1 MPATCSAP
9 LTLARIRIGEVGI
22 GVRIEAVLQA
32 LPLPETLGRL
42 PLRTHA
48 LLGMVEHEGMA
59 VPVVDLARWVD
70 VGTAPAG
77 AVPQLL
83 LLRDGDRTVGLRVD
97 ALGEL
102 VEVEAVALQRLH
114 HGDDPNDVFHSAVPA
129 GNGVLLSLLEV
140 ARLADLALCWS
151 TAPTAAAPAASAA
164 PPAAGTLQ
172 RTCHA
177 LLDTGH
183 GLIGVPP
190 AALAEV
196 LAMPALTHIGSNA
209 WCQWHDSQLA
219 LIASAALFHEPGV
232 GMRVESAPLLA
243 VLQHADLALG
253 VPVLAVLRLEEFGPG
268 VPGTHGIGEN
278 VIDASGATV
287 LLVDVARLLARHPEA
302 ALARGDSLTSTASTI
317 PIPSAGAGA
326 GNTEAYIVF
335 DAAGLQALPLA
346 AIEQIVPLDVP
357 PGPTMAWH
365 GAAIPLIDLRG
376 DAPDEDGMDGT
387 VLVARGAQGLAGHV
401 VRRVQS
407 LIPAGSG
414 RMFRMG
420 ANRAEFIMTDE
431 GGQEAT
437 YRVATLGAAPGMPP
451 GTP

>member
-1 MPATCSAP
+1 MPATSSAR

-32 LPLPETLGRL
+32 LPLPETFSRL

-48 LLGMVEHEGMA
+48 LLGMVEHDGMA
-59 VPVVDLARWVD
+59 VPVVDLARWLD
-70 VGTAPAG
+70 VGAAPAG

-97 ALGEL
+97 ALEEL
-102 VEVEAVALQRLH
+102 VEVEAAALQRLH
-114 HGDDPNDVFHSAVPA
+114 HGDDPDDVFHSAAPS

-140 ARLADLALCWS
+140 TRLADLAQCWS
-151 TAPTAAAPAASAA
+151 TAPTAATAAA
-164 PPAAGTLQ
+164 PTAPPMADTLQ
-172 RTCHA
+172 RTCYA

-196 LAMPALTHIGSNA
+196 LALPPLTHIGSSA
-209 WCQWHDSQLA
+209 WCRWHDSQLA
-219 LIASAALFHEPGV
+219 LIASTALFQAPGV
-232 GMRVESAPLLA
+232 DTRVAAAPLLA
-243 VLQHADLALG
+243 VLQQADLALG
-253 VPVLAVLRLEEFGPG
+253 VPVQAVLRLEEFGPG
-268 VPGTHGIGEN
+268 VPSTDGVGEN

-287 LLVDVARLLARHPEA
+287 LLVDVTRLLARHPEA
-302 ALARGDSLTSTASTI
+302 ALARGDSVTATASANTITSTGTVTSNA
-317 PIPSAGAGA
+317 
-326 GNTEAYIVF
+326 EAYIVF

-357 PGPTMAWH
+357 LSATMAWQ

-376 DAPDEDGMDGT
+376 EAPDADGADGT
-387 VLVARGAQGLAGHV
+387 VLVAQGAHGLAGHV

-407 LIPAGSG
+407 LIPAGAG
-414 RMFRMG
+414 RMFNMG
-420 ANRAEFIMTDE
+420 ANGTEFITTDD

-437 YRVATLGAAPGMPP
+437 YRITTLSALQAAR
-451 GTP
+451 

>member
-1 MPATCSAP
+1 MPPTCSAQ

-48 LLGMVEHEGMA
+48 LLGMVDHDGMA
-59 VPVVDLARWVD
+59 VPVVDLARWLD
-70 VGTAPAG
+70 VGAAPAG

-97 ALGEL
+97 ALEEL
-102 VEVEAVALQRLH
+102 VQVEGAALQRLH
-114 HGDDPNDVFHSAVPA
+114 HGDDPDDVFHSAVPA
-129 GNGVLLSLLEV
+129 GNGALLSLLEV
-140 ARLADLALCWS
+140 ARLADLAQCWS
-151 TAPTAAAPAASAA
+151 TAPTAATAAASTA
-164 PPAAGTLQ
+164 PPATDTLQ
-172 RTCHA
+172 RTCYA

-196 LAMPALTHIGSNA
+196 LALPPLTHIGSGA
-209 WCQWHDSQLA
+209 WCRWHDSQLA
-219 LIASAALFHEPGV
+219 LIASAALFQAPGV
-232 GMRVESAPLLA
+232 ATHVAAAPLLA
-243 VLQHADLALG
+243 VLQQADLTLG
-253 VPVLAVLRLEEFGPG
+253 VPVQAVLRLEEFGPG
-268 VPGTHGIGEN
+268 VPSTDGVGEN

-287 LLVDVARLLARHPEA
+287 LLVDVTRLLARHPEA
-302 ALARGDSLTSTASTI
+302 ALARGDSVPSTASIST
-317 PIPSAGAGA
+317 SASASA
-326 GNTEAYIVF
+326 SNAEAYVVF

-357 PGPTMAWH
+357 LGPTMAWQ
-365 GAAIPLIDLRG
+365 GEAIPLIDLRG
-376 DAPDEDGMDGT
+376 EAPGADGT
-387 VLVARGAQGLAGHV
+387 VLVARGAEGLAGHI

-407 LIPAGSG
+407 LIPAGAG
-414 RMFRMG
+414 RMFNMG
-420 ANRAEFIMTDE
+420 ANGTEFITTDD

-437 YRVATLGAAPGMPP
+437 YRIATLHSATGMPQ
-451 GTP
+451 GTT

>member
-1 MPATCSAP
+1 MPATSSAQ

-22 GVRIEAVLQA
+22 GIRIEAVLQA
-32 LPLPETLGRL
+32 LPLPETLSRL

-48 LLGMVEHEGMA
+48 LLGMVEHDGMA
-59 VPVVDLARWVD
+59 VPVVDLARWLD
-70 VGTAPAG
+70 VGAAPAG

-97 ALGEL
+97 ALEEL
-102 VEVEAVALQRLH
+102 VEVEAGALQRLH
-114 HGDDPNDVFHSAVPA
+114 HGDDPDDVFHSAAPS
-129 GNGVLLSLLEV
+129 GNGMLLSLLEV
-140 ARLADLALCWS
+140 TRLADLAQCWS
-151 TAPTAAAPAASAA
+151 TAPPAAAPAESAA
-164 PPAAGTLQ
+164 PPVADPLQ
-172 RTCHA
+172 RTCYA

-196 LAMPALTHIGSNA
+196 LALPPLTHIGSSA
-209 WCQWHDSQLA
+209 WCRWHDSQLA
-219 LIASAALFHEPGV
+219 LIASTALFQAPGV
-232 GMRVESAPLLA
+232 ETRVAAAPLLA

-253 VPVLAVLRLEEFGPG
+253 VPVQAVLRLEEFGPG
-268 VPGTHGIGEN
+268 VPSTDGVGEN

-287 LLVDVARLLARHPEA
+287 LLVDVTRLLARHPEA
-302 ALARGDSLTSTASTI
+302 ALARGDSVTASASIST
-317 PIPSAGAGA
+317 SASTSNA
-326 GNTEAYIVF
+326 EAYVVF

-357 PGPTMAWH
+357 LGATMAWQ

-376 DAPDEDGMDGT
+376 DAPGTNGADGT
-387 VLVARGAQGLAGHV
+387 VLVAQGAQGLAGHV

-407 LIPAGSG
+407 LIPAGAG
-414 RMFRMG
+414 RMFNMG
-420 ANRAEFIMTDE
+420 ANGTEFITTDD

-437 YRVATLGAAPGMPP
+437 YRIATLSALQAAR
-451 GTP
+451 

>member
-1 MPATCSAP
+1 MPATSSAR

-22 GVRIEAVLQA
+22 GIRIETVLQA
-32 LPLPETLGRL
+32 LPLPETFSRL

-48 LLGMVEHEGMA
+48 LLGMVDHDGMA
-59 VPVVDLARWVD
+59 VPVVDLARWLD
-70 VGTAPAG
+70 VGAAPAG

-97 ALGEL
+97 ALEEL
-102 VEVEAVALQRLH
+102 VEVEAAALQRLH
-114 HGDDPNDVFHSAVPA
+114 HGDDPDDVFHSAAPS

-140 ARLADLALCWS
+140 TRLADLAQCWS
-151 TAPTAAAPAASAA
+151 TAPTSGAPATSAA
-164 PPAAGTLQ
+164 PPVTDTLA
-172 RTCHA
+172 RTCYA

-196 LAMPALTHIGSNA
+196 LALPALTHIGSSA
-209 WCQWHDSQLA
+209 WCRWHDSQLA
-219 LIASAALFHEPGV
+219 LIASAALFQAPGV
-232 GMRVESAPLLA
+232 DTRVAAAPLLA

-253 VPVLAVLRLEEFGPG
+253 VPVQAVLRLEEFGPG
-268 VPGTHGIGEN
+268 VPSTDGVGEN
-278 VIDASGATV
+278 VIDASGDTV
-287 LLVDVARLLARHPEA
+287 LLVDVTRLLARHPEA
-302 ALARGDSLTSTASTI
+302 ALARGDSVTATASIST
-317 PIPSAGAGA
+317 SASTSNA
-326 GNTEAYIVF
+326 EAYVVF

-357 PGPTMAWH
+357 LGATMAWQ

-376 DAPDEDGMDGT
+376 EPPGADGT
-387 VLVARGAQGLAGHV
+387 VLVAQGAQGLAGHI

-407 LIPAGSG
+407 LIPAGAG
-414 RMFRMG
+414 RMFNMG
-420 ANRAEFIMTDE
+420 ANGTEFITTDD

-437 YRVATLGAAPGMPP
+437 YRIATLSALQAAN
-451 GTP
+451 

>member
-1 MPATCSAP
+1 MPATSSAR

-22 GVRIEAVLQA
+22 GIRIETVLQA
-32 LPLPETLGRL
+32 LPLPETFSRL

-48 LLGMVEHEGMA
+48 LLGMVDHDGMA
-59 VPVVDLARWVD
+59 VPVVDLARWLD
-70 VGTAPAG
+70 VGAAPAG

-97 ALGEL
+97 ALEEL
-102 VEVEAVALQRLH
+102 VEVEAAALQRLH
-114 HGDDPNDVFHSAVPA
+114 HGDDPDDVFHSAAPS

-140 ARLADLALCWS
+140 TRLADLAQCWS
-151 TAPTAAAPAASAA
+151 TAPTAATAAA
-164 PPAAGTLQ
+164 PTAPPMADTLQ
-172 RTCHA
+172 RTCYA

-196 LAMPALTHIGSNA
+196 LALPALTHIGSSA
-209 WCQWHDSQLA
+209 WCRWHDSQLA
-219 LIASAALFHEPGV
+219 LIASTALFQAPGV
-232 GMRVESAPLLA
+232 DTRVAAAPLLA

-253 VPVLAVLRLEEFGPG
+253 VPVQAVLRLEEFGPG
-268 VPGTHGIGEN
+268 VPSTDGVGEN

-287 LLVDVARLLARHPEA
+287 LLVDVTRLLARHPEA
-302 ALARGDSLTSTASTI
+302 ALARGDSVMAAASASTSTSTGT
-317 PIPSAGAGA
+317 S
-326 GNTEAYIVF
+326 NDEAYVVF

-357 PGPTMAWH
+357 LGPTMAWQ

-376 DAPDEDGMDGT
+376 EAPDADGADGT
-387 VLVARGAQGLAGHV
+387 VLVAQGAQGLAGHI

-407 LIPAGSG
+407 LIPAGAG
-414 RMFRMG
+414 RMFNMG
-420 ANRAEFIMTDE
+420 ANGTAFITTDD

-437 YRVATLGAAPGMPP
+437 YRIATLSALQAAR
-451 GTP
+451 

>member
-1 MPATCSAP
+1 MPATSSAR

-22 GVRIEAVLQA
+22 GIRIEAVLQA
-32 LPLPETLGRL
+32 LPLPATLGRL

-59 VPVVDLARWVD
+59 VPVVDLARWLD

-83 LLRDGDRTVGLRVD
+83 LLRDGERTVGLRVD
-97 ALGEL
+97 ALEEL
-102 VEVEAVALQRLH
+102 VEVEAAALQRLH
-114 HGDDPNDVFHSAVPA
+114 HGDDPDDVFHSAAPS

-140 ARLADLALCWS
+140 TRLADLALCWS
-151 TAPTAAAPAASAA
+151 TAPAAATAAAP
-164 PPAAGTLQ
+164 PAVDILQ
-172 RTCHA
+172 RTCYA

-196 LAMPALTHIGSNA
+196 LALPALTHIGSSA
-209 WCQWHDSQLA
+209 WCRWHDSQLA
-219 LIASAALFHEPGV
+219 LIASAALFQAPGV
-232 GMRVESAPLLA
+232 ATHVAAAPLLA
-243 VLQHADLALG
+243 VLQQADLALG
-253 VPVLAVLRLEEFGPG
+253 VPVQAVLRLEEFGPG
-268 VPGTHGIGEN
+268 VPSTDGVGEN

-287 LLVDVARLLARHPEA
+287 LLVDVTRLLARHPEA
-302 ALARGDSLTSTASTI
+302 ALARGDSVTSIAST
-317 PIPSAGAGA
+317 SVGAGTSNA
-326 GNTEAYIVF
+326 EAYIVF

-357 PGPTMAWH
+357 LGPTMAWQ

-376 DAPDEDGMDGT
+376 EAPGADGADGT
-387 VLVARGAQGLAGHV
+387 VLVAQGAQGLAGHV

-407 LIPAGSG
+407 LIPAGAG
-414 RMFRMG
+414 RMFNMG
-420 ANRAEFIMTDE
+420 ANGTEFITTDD

-437 YRVATLGAAPGMPP
+437 YRIATLSAMQAAR
-451 GTP
+451 

>member
-1 MPATCSAP
+1 MQATSSKR
-9 LTLARIRIGEVGI
+9 LTLARIRIGTVGI

-48 LLGMVEHEGMA
+48 LFGMVEHEGMA
-59 VPVVDLARWVD
+59 VPVVDLARWLD
-70 VGTAPAG
+70 VGAAPAD

-97 ALGEL
+97 ALEEL
-102 VEVEAVALQRLH
+102 VEVEAAALQRLH
-114 HGDDPNDVFHSAVPA
+114 HGDDPDDVFHSAVPA

-140 ARLADLALCWS
+140 ARLADLAQCWS
-151 TAPTAAAPAASAA
+151 TAPTAAIAAASAA
-164 PPAAGTLQ
+164 PPAAGARQ
-172 RTCHA
+172 RTCYA

-196 LAMPALTHIGSNA
+196 LALPALTHIGSSA
-209 WCQWHDSQLA
+209 WCRWHDSQLA
-219 LIASAALFHEPGV
+219 LVASTALFQAPGIDT
-232 GMRVESAPLLA
+232 RVAAAPLLA

-253 VPVLAVLRLEEFGPG
+253 VPVQAVLRLEEFGPG
-268 VPGTHGIGEN
+268 VPGTDGVGEN

-287 LLVDVARLLARHPEA
+287 LLVDVTRLLARHPEA
-302 ALARGDSLTSTASTI
+302 ALARGESGTSTAST
-317 PIPSAGAGA
+317 STGAGA
-326 GNTEAYIVF
+326 SNAEAYVVF

-357 PGPTMAWH
+357 LSPTMAWH

-376 DAPDEDGMDGT
+376 EAPGTDGA

-407 LIPAGSG
+407 LIPAGAG
-414 RMFRMG
+414 RMFNMG
-420 ANRAEFIMTDE
+420 ANGAEFITTDD

-437 YRVATLGAAPGMPP
+437 YRIATLASAPGMPQ
-451 GTP
+451 GAT

>member
-1 MPATCSAP
+1 MPATSSAR

-22 GVRIEAVLQA
+22 GIRIEAVLQA
-32 LPLPETLGRL
+32 LPLPETFSRL

-48 LLGMVEHEGMA
+48 LLGMVEHDGMA
-59 VPVVDLARWVD
+59 VPVVDLARWLD
-70 VGTAPAG
+70 VGAAPAG

-97 ALGEL
+97 ALEEL
-102 VEVEAVALQRLH
+102 VEVEAAALQRLH
-114 HGDDPNDVFHSAVPA
+114 HGDDPDDVFHSAAPS

-140 ARLADLALCWS
+140 TRLADLAQCWS
-151 TAPTAAAPAASAA
+151 TAPTSGAPATSAA
-164 PPAAGTLQ
+164 PPVTDTLA
-172 RTCHA
+172 RTCYA

-196 LAMPALTHIGSNA
+196 LALPALTHIGSSA
-209 WCQWHDSQLA
+209 WCRWHDSQLA
-219 LIASAALFHEPGV
+219 LIASTALFQAPGIDT
-232 GMRVESAPLLA
+232 RVAAAPLLA

-253 VPVLAVLRLEEFGPG
+253 VPVQAVLRLEEFGPG
-268 VPGTHGIGEN
+268 VPSTDGVGEN

-287 LLVDVARLLARHPEA
+287 LLVDVVRLLARHPEA
-302 ALARGDSLTSTASTI
+302 SLARGDSVTAAASASTSTSTGT
-317 PIPSAGAGA
+317 SNA
-326 GNTEAYIVF
+326 EAYVVF

-357 PGPTMAWH
+357 LSATMAWQ

-376 DAPDEDGMDGT
+376 DAPGTDGADGT
-387 VLVARGAQGLAGHV
+387 VLVAQGAHGLAGHI

-407 LIPAGSG
+407 LIPAGAG
-414 RMFRMG
+414 RMFNMG
-420 ANRAEFIMTDE
+420 ANGTEFITTDD

-437 YRVATLGAAPGMPP
+437 YRIATLSALQA
-451 GTP
+451 TR

>member
-32 LPLPETLGRL
+32 LPLPATLGRL

-48 LLGMVEHEGMA
+48 LLGMVDHDGMA
-59 VPVVDLARWVD
+59 VPVVDLARWLD
-70 VGTAPAG
+70 VGAAPAG

-97 ALGEL
+97 ALEEL
-102 VEVEAVALQRLH
+102 VEVEAAALQRLH
-114 HGDDPNDVFHSAVPA
+114 HGDDPDDVFHSAVPV

-140 ARLADLALCWS
+140 TRLTDLALCWS
-151 TAPTAAAPAASAA
+151 TDPAATTAAASAA
-164 PPAAGTLQ
+164 PPVVDTLQ
-172 RTCHA
+172 RTCYA

-196 LAMPALTHIGSNA
+196 LALPPMTHIGSSA
-209 WCQWHDSQLA
+209 WCRWNDSQLA
-219 LIASAALFHEPGV
+219 LIASTALFQAPGV
-232 GMRVESAPLLA
+232 DTRVAAAPLLA
-243 VLQHADLALG
+243 VLQQADLTLG
-253 VPVLAVLRLEEFGPG
+253 VPVQAVLRLEEFGPG
-268 VPGTHGIGEN
+268 VPSTDGVGEN

-302 ALARGDSLTSTASTI
+302 ALARGDSVTSTAST
-317 PIPSAGAGA
+317 SAGTGTGT
-326 GNTEAYIVF
+326 GNAEAYVVF

-346 AIEQIVPLDVP
+346 AIEQIVPLDAP
-357 PGPTMAWH
+357 HGTTMAWH

-376 DAPDEDGMDGT
+376 DAPGADGT
-387 VLVARGAQGLAGHV
+387 VLVAQGAQGLAGHV
-401 VRRVQS
+401 VRSVQS
-407 LIPAGSG
+407 LIPAGAG
-414 RMFRMG
+414 RMFNMG
-420 ANRAEFIMTDE
+420 ADGTEFIMTDD
-431 GGQEAT
+431 GGQKAT
-437 YRVATLGAAPGMPP
+437 YRIASLGSATGMPQG
-451 GTP
+451 GT

>member
-1 MPATCSAP
+1 MPATSSAR

-32 LPLPETLGRL
+32 LPLPETFGRL

-48 LLGMVEHEGMA
+48 LLGMVEHDGMA
-59 VPVVDLARWVD
+59 VPVVDLARWLD
-70 VGTAPAG
+70 VGAAPAG

-97 ALGEL
+97 ALEEL
-102 VEVEAVALQRLH
+102 VEVEAAALQRLH
-114 HGDDPNDVFHSAVPA
+114 HGDDPDDVFHSAAPS

-140 ARLADLALCWS
+140 TRLADLAQCWS
-151 TAPTAAAPAASAA
+151 TAPTAATAAAPTASPAAE
-164 PPAAGTLQ
+164 TLQ
-172 RTCHA
+172 RTCYA

-190 AALAEV
+190 ASLAEV
-196 LAMPALTHIGSNA
+196 LALPALTHIGSSA
-209 WCQWHDSQLA
+209 WCRWHDSQLA
-219 LIASAALFHEPGV
+219 LIASAALFQAPGV
-232 GMRVESAPLLA
+232 ATHVATAPLLA

-253 VPVLAVLRLEEFGPG
+253 VPVQAVLRLEEFGPG
-268 VPGTHGIGEN
+268 VPSTDGVGEN

-287 LLVDVARLLARHPEA
+287 LLVDVTRLLARHPEA
-302 ALARGDSLTSTASTI
+302 ALARGDSVTAIAST
-317 PIPSAGAGA
+317 SVGAGTSNA
-326 GNTEAYIVF
+326 EAYVVF

-357 PGPTMAWH
+357 LGATMAWQ

-376 DAPDEDGMDGT
+376 EAPDADGADGT
-387 VLVARGAQGLAGHV
+387 VLVAQGAHGLAGHI

-407 LIPAGSG
+407 LIPAGAG
-414 RMFRMG
+414 RMFNMG
-420 ANRAEFIMTDE
+420 ANGTEFITTDD

-437 YRVATLGAAPGMPP
+437 YRIATLSALQAAR
-451 GTP
+451 

>member
-1 MPATCSAP
+1 MPATSSAR

-22 GVRIEAVLQA
+22 GIRIKAVLQA
-32 LPLPETLGRL
+32 LPLPETFSRL

-48 LLGMVEHEGMA
+48 LLGMVDHDGMA
-59 VPVVDLARWVD
+59 VPVVDLARWLD
-70 VGTAPAG
+70 VGAAPAG

-97 ALGEL
+97 ALEDL
-102 VEVEAVALQRLH
+102 VEVEAAALQRLH
-114 HGDDPNDVFHSAVPA
+114 HGDDPDDVFHSAVPA

-140 ARLADLALCWS
+140 TRLADLAQCWS
-151 TAPTAAAPAASAA
+151 KAPTAAAPAESAA
-164 PPAAGTLQ
+164 PPVTDTLQ
-172 RTCHA
+172 RTCYA

-196 LAMPALTHIGSNA
+196 LALPPLTHIGSSA
-209 WCQWHDSQLA
+209 WCRWHDSQLA
-219 LIASAALFHEPGV
+219 LIASTALFQAPGV
-232 GMRVESAPLLA
+232 ETRVAAAPLLA
-243 VLQHADLALG
+243 VLQQADLVLG
-253 VPVLAVLRLEEFGPG
+253 VPVQAVLRLEEFGPG
-268 VPGTHGIGEN
+268 VPSTDGVGEN

-302 ALARGDSLTSTASTI
+302 ALARGDSVTSIAST
-317 PIPSAGAGA
+317 SVGTGTSNA
-326 GNTEAYIVF
+326 EAYIVF

-357 PGPTMAWH
+357 LSATMAWQ

-376 DAPDEDGMDGT
+376 DAPGTDDTDGT
-387 VLVARGAQGLAGHV
+387 VLVAQGAQGLAGHI

-407 LIPAGSG
+407 LIPAGAG
-414 RMFRMG
+414 RMFNMG
-420 ANRAEFIMTDE
+420 ANGTEFITTDD

-437 YRVATLGAAPGMPP
+437 YRITTLGAPQAAR
-451 GTP
+451 

>member
-1 MPATCSAP
+1 MPATSSAR

-22 GVRIEAVLQA
+22 GIRIETVLQA
-32 LPLPETLGRL
+32 LPLPETFSRL

-48 LLGMVEHEGMA
+48 LLGMVDHDGMA
-59 VPVVDLARWVD
+59 VPVVDLARWLD
-70 VGTAPAG
+70 VGAAPAG

-97 ALGEL
+97 ALEEL
-102 VEVEAVALQRLH
+102 VEVEAAALQRLH
-114 HGDDPNDVFHSAVPA
+114 HGDDPDDVFHSAAPS

-140 ARLADLALCWS
+140 TRLADLAQCWS
-151 TAPTAAAPAASAA
+151 TAPTSGAPATSAA
-164 PPAAGTLQ
+164 PPVTDTLA
-172 RTCHA
+172 RTCYA

-196 LAMPALTHIGSNA
+196 LALPALTHIGSSA
-209 WCQWHDSQLA
+209 WCRWHDSQLA
-219 LIASAALFHEPGV
+219 LIASAALFQAPGV
-232 GMRVESAPLLA
+232 DTRVAAAPLLA

-253 VPVLAVLRLEEFGPG
+253 VPVQAVLRLEEFGPG
-268 VPGTHGIGEN
+268 VPSTDGVGEN
-278 VIDASGATV
+278 VIDASGDTV
-287 LLVDVARLLARHPEA
+287 LLVDVTRLLARHPEA
-302 ALARGDSLTSTASTI
+302 ALARGDSVMAAASASTSTSTGT
-317 PIPSAGAGA
+317 S
-326 GNTEAYIVF
+326 NDEAYVVF

-357 PGPTMAWH
+357 LGPTMAWQ

-376 DAPDEDGMDGT
+376 EAPDADGADGT
-387 VLVARGAQGLAGHV
+387 VLVAQGAQGLAGHI

-407 LIPAGSG
+407 LIPAGAG
-414 RMFRMG
+414 RMFNMG
-420 ANRAEFIMTDE
+420 ANGTAFITTDD

-437 YRVATLGAAPGMPP
+437 YRIATLSALQAAR
-451 GTP
+451 

>member
-32 LPLPETLGRL
+32 LPLPENFSRL

-48 LLGMVEHEGMA
+48 LLGMVDHDGMA
-59 VPVVDLARWVD
+59 VPVVDLARWLD
-70 VGTAPAG
+70 VGAAPAG

-97 ALGEL
+97 ALEKL
-102 VEVEAVALQRLH
+102 VEVEAAALQRLH
-114 HGDDPNDVFHSAVPA
+114 HGDDPDDVFHSAVPV

-140 ARLADLALCWS
+140 TRLTDLALCWS
-151 TAPTAAAPAASAA
+151 TDPAATTAAESAA
-164 PPAAGTLQ
+164 PPAADTLQ
-172 RTCHA
+172 RTCYA

-196 LAMPALTHIGSNA
+196 LALPALTHIGSSA
-209 WCQWHDSQLA
+209 WCRWHDSQLA
-219 LIASAALFHEPGV
+219 LIASAALFQAPGV
-232 GMRVESAPLLA
+232 DTRVAAAPLLA
-243 VLQHADLALG
+243 VLQQADLTLG
-253 VPVLAVLRLEEFGPG
+253 VPVQGVLRLEEFGPG
-268 VPGTHGIGEN
+268 VPSTDGVGEN

-302 ALARGDSLTSTASTI
+302 ALARGDCVTSTASTI
-317 PIPSAGAGA
+317 TSTSAGTSNA
-326 GNTEAYIVF
+326 EAYVVF

-346 AIEQIVPLDVP
+346 AIEQIVPLDAP
-357 PGPTMAWH
+357 LGTTMAWH

-376 DAPDEDGMDGT
+376 DAPGTDGADGT
-387 VLVARGAQGLAGHV
+387 VLVAQGTQGLAGHV

-407 LIPAGSG
+407 LIPAGAG
-414 RMFRMG
+414 RMFNMG
-420 ANRAEFIMTDE
+420 ANGTEFIMTDD

-437 YRVATLGAAPGMPP
+437 YRIAALGAPQAAR
-451 GTP
+451 